1 MILQLTN
8 NSLGETA
15 KNLSKLVRESVESL
29 VDQSTSNLNGISST
43 FANVANYVN
52 TSNAMI
58 EESVS

>member
-52 TSNAMI
+52 TSNATI